1 MRTIRCHLPAI
12 RCHLPAIR
20 RHLPAIRRH
29 LPAIRR
35 KRVIAGFFG
44 IGFGCSFDGCTLFFR
59 FGLLQQVLVDAVAL
73 AVGADLVVF
82 IPIEDVRDKILI
94 EEADE
99 LSIRKL
105 LQILLSGRRKTHDR
119 KRLYYAVVVRIH
131 HEVHI
136 ERLRS
141 VRHAQKASR

>member
-12 RCHLPAIR
+12 RCHLPAICR
-20 RHLPAIRRH
+20 R
-29 LPAIRR
+29 
-35 KRVIAGFFG
+35 RVIAGFFG
-44 IGFGCSFDGCTLFFR
+44 ICFDCSFDVCTLFFR
-59 FGLLQQVLVDAVAL
+59 LDPLQQVLVDAVAFSVR
-73 AVGADLVVF
+73 ANLVVF

-119 KRLYYAVVVRIH
+119 KRLYYAVVVRVH